1 VASVASRV
9 RESAGNV
16 IVKNYAGHHTRGEQ
30 PESMSALIGK
40 RELRAMLA
48 SAIAQVRDGCD
59 YLSHLDAV
67 GGDGDHGAT
76 MRRAMREIEK
86 TLAAHPDANLSE
98 LLTNVGW
105 ALLGIDGGA
114 TGPLLGSFF
123 LGVAD
128 GVGDRESLDTLSL
141 ARAFEKGC
149 ERVQNQSKAQVGD
162 KTMLD
167 ALLPALAALR
177 ASAEAGDDSPKA
189 LANAAEAAARGA
201 DATKNWLPKFGK
213 ARFSG
218 ERTRGHSDPGAASV
232 AMIFAG
238 FSAAMPASAA
248 RRKTEPGAT
257 ATHGE
262 HDLC

>member
-1 VASVASRV
+1 MRALV
-9 RESAGNV
+9 GN
-16 IVKNYAGHHTRGEQ
+16 
-30 PESMSALIGK
+30 

-48 SAIAQVRDGCD
+48 AAIAQVRDGCD
-59 YLSHLDAV
+59 YLSQLDSF

-98 LLTNVGW
+98 LLGHVGW

-149 ERVQNQSKAQVGD
+149 ARVQTQTKAQPGD

-177 ASAEAGDDSPKA
+177 ASAEAGNDGPRA
-189 LANAAEAAARGA
+189 LANAADAAARGA
-201 DATKNWLPKFGK
+201 DATRNWLPKFGK

-218 ERTRGHSDPGAASV
+218 ERTRGHPDPGAASV

-238 FSAAMPASAA
+238 FSAAMPASVPQP
-248 RRKTEPGAT
+248 KTEPGAT
-257 ATHGE
+257 A
-262 HDLC
+262 D